1 MNIVYLQ
8 CDMRFN
14 SYLMEKIG
22 SKKVIEHTISRINL
36 LNADKVIAAVYDCGK
51 NVSLIDTL
59 KENNVEIVLSKEN
72 DVNVRFLNT
81 VKMYDVDYVVR
92 VGGDQ
97 VLLDYEITNH
107 ILQRMNE
114 TKEEFFYNP
123 YSACIIPDIVSMGCI
138 KKYWNEL
145 IHANRYFQTL
155 LSKKEIKKYCGTEL
169 PYVLYDFR
177 VNSNEGLRI
186 CKNVIQNRLNVYV
199 LSKKLALKLIQKDN
213 YLNRTGLLSSWI
225 IGSTSCDF
233 FYDEEKKINPWMGKS
248 IIDLIKSKVNS
259 SMRVF
264 EWGSGNSTMFWSQ
277 YVKEVVSI
285 ENNFEWYSKMKEK
298 IASNVKLQY
307 VELVYGGEYCK
318 KILQEGD
325 RFDIISI
332 DGRDRVNCAI
342 NSIQSLKEDGVIIW
356 DNTERESY
364 QPGYDFLMKNGFKML
379 ELNSVIYGLPGSDD
393 HTAIFYRENNVFD
406 L

>member
-14 SYLMEKIG
+14 SYLMEKID

-51 NVSLIDTL
+51 NISLIDTL

-155 LSKKEIKKYCGTEL
+155 LGKKEIKKYCGTEL

-186 CKNVIQNRLNVYV
+186 CKNVIQNRLNVYD

-233 FYDEEKKINPWMGKS
+233 FYDEEKK
-248 IIDLIKSKVNS
+248 
-259 SMRVF
+259 
-264 EWGSGNSTMFWSQ
+264 
-277 YVKEVVSI
+277 
-285 ENNFEWYSKMKEK
+285 
-298 IASNVKLQY
+298 
-307 VELVYGGEYCK
+307 
-318 KILQEGD
+318 
-325 RFDIISI
+325 
-332 DGRDRVNCAI
+332 
-342 NSIQSLKEDGVIIW
+342 
-356 DNTERESY
+356 
-364 QPGYDFLMKNGFKML
+364 
-379 ELNSVIYGLPGSDD
+379 
-393 HTAIFYRENNVFD
+393 
-406 L
+406 